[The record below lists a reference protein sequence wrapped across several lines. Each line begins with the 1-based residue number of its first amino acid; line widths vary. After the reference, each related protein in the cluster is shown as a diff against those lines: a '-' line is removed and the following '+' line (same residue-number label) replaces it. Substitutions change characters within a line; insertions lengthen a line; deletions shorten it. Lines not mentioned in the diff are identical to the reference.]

1 MRTRFLGYVLVFLVA
16 APALSAQDVSTR
28 ELRLTYVARVNN
40 LPRDAK
46 KVEVWIPVPS
56 SSRHQT
62 ISNLT
67 VDSPL
72 PWKRLTEPRFGNTYL
87 YAVIDEVT
95 SPELQIRMS
104 FDVDRQIVLFDRLK
118 NQIVDQETRRRHLMP
133 NRLVTV
139 SPRIVNIA
147 KKITRESEG
156 TLDEARALYDY
167 VLSSMKYDKS
177 KPGWGHGD
185 SERACDIRSGNCT
198 DFHSLFISLSRA
210 REIPARFVMGVP
222 LTGDSSGEA
231 TGYHC
236 WADFYIEGKGWV
248 PVDISEAWK
257 SKDPAVHNFLFG
269 NLDFNRVEFAVGR
282 DLVLENQS
290 GPPLNYF
297 IGPYVE
303 IDDRPWPDAFMTIEY
318 RNRSNQ
324 RLRTTRR

>member
-1 MRTRFLGYVLVFLVA
+1 MRTRLLGYALVLLVA
-16 APALSAQDVSTR
+16 APATFAQGVSTR

-40 LPRDAK
+40 LPQDAK

-56 SSRHQT
+56 SNRHQT
-62 ISNLT
+62 VSNLK

-72 PWKRLTEPRFGNTYL
+72 GWKRLTEPRFGNTYL
-87 YAVIDEVT
+87 YTVVDEVT
-95 SPELQIRMS
+95 SPELQVRVS
-104 FDVDRQIVLFDRLK
+104 FDVDRRIVLFDRLK
-118 NQIVDQETRRRHLMP
+118 DQTVDQETRRLHLMP
-133 NRLVTV
+133 NRLVTI

-147 KKITRESEG
+147 KKVTRESKG
-156 TLDEARALYDY
+156 TLNETRALYDY

-210 REIPARFVMGVP
+210 REIPSRFVMGIP
-222 LTGDSSGEA
+222 LSADSSGEVI
-231 TGYHC
+231 GYHC
-236 WADFYIEGKGWV
+236 WADFYLEGKGWV

-269 NLDFNRVEFAVGR
+269 NLDFNRVEFTIGR

-303 IDDRPWPDAFMTIEY
+303 IDDRPWPDTFMTIEY
-318 RNRSNQ
+318 RNRADQ